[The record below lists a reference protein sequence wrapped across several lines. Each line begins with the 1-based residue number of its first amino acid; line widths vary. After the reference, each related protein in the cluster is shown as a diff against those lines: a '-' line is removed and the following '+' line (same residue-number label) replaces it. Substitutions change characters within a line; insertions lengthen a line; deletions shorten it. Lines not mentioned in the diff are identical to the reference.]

1 VDLEPFRKAYGR
13 VAVEHREW
21 PVDAEEFARFAA
33 RGAEPVGAAA
43 LVWDR
48 AGKVLLVREQSASGK
63 GGAWATP
70 GGFAEPGESPEACVR
85 REARE
90 EAGVDL
96 RITGLTKVIVCHVA
110 DGGRVLPF
118 TFFQFE
124 AEHAGGTPRSGEG
137 IADVA
142 WFDRLPDDMHFRED
156 YADVWRRRRP
166 ARPDS
171 NGAGQL

>member
-1 VDLEPFRKAYGR
+1 VDLEPFRKTYGH
-13 VAVEHREW
+13 VVVEHRDW

-33 RGAEPVGAAA
+33 KGAEPAGAAA

-48 AGKVLLVREQSASGK
+48 AGNVLLVREKSAAGK

-90 EAGVDL
+90 EAGVEV

-110 DGGRVLPF
+110 NGGRGLPF

-124 AEHAGGTPRSGEG
+124 AEHAGGTPRPGEG

-171 NGAGQL
+171 HGAGQL